1 MALIKYNSTKNG
13 TGQLNRRKLL
23 SLFLSIL
30 IHLTIFSLLWYI
42 LHHEKRLLTS
52 SGAKKVE
59 ISLKDFI
66 TTPPGAEKKKSRP
79 KPPTPPLPPKPPA
92 KPQPKPKAQAKPKP
106 KPQPK
111 PKPKIIPKPT
121 PKNPPQPRPKPT
133 PKKKTKKAIRQVS
146 KPHKKAIRPKP
157 TPPKHRYAK
166 SKPTPPANAL
176 SQLAGALGAPAM
188 PSRSSRPKPPSIDQI
203 NGAMGEREFR
213 ALYKDEF
220 DHFTPTQRRFIR
232 NNLNRIQAITQHYLT
247 MRGYPPFAVEERMQG
262 VNVVEFYLWP
272 NGDITD
278 LKVISSSGYAVLDD
292 NSLDTIRTAY
302 KDYPR
307 PKEKTK
313 IRFYIHYQLIF

>member
-1 MALIKYNSTKNG
+1 MVLIKYNSAKNG
-13 TGQLNRRKLL
+13 AHSLNRRKTI

-30 IHLTIFSLLWYI
+30 IHLTIFSIFWYL
-42 LHHEKRLLTS
+42 LHHEKRALTS
-52 SGAKKVE
+52 SGSKKVE

-66 TTPPGAEKKKSRP
+66 TTPPGAPKKKATP
-79 KPPTPPLPPKPPA
+79 KPTPSPAVPQTPIPPKP
-92 KPQPKPKAQAKPKP
+92 KPKP

-111 PKPKIIPKPT
+111 IKPPVKPKPKQKPT
-121 PKNPPQPRPKPT
+121 PKKRVIRPKPT
-133 PKKKTKKAIRQVS
+133 PKKVAKKGIHRIK
-146 KPHKKAIRPKP
+146 KPHKSIKP
-157 TPPKHRYAK
+157 TPKPQKRRYTKAKPPKL
-166 SKPTPPANAL
+166 TPPANPL

-188 PSRSSRPKPPSIDQI
+188 PSHPNKPKPPSIDQI
-203 NGAMGEREFR
+203 NGAMGDREFR

-220 DHFTPTQRRFIR
+220 DHFTPNQRRFIR